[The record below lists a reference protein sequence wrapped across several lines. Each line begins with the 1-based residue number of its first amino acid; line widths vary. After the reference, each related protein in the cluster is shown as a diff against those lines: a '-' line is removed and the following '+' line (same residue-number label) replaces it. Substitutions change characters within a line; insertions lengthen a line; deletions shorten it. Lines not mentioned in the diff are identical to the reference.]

1 MPAPHFVEIGP
12 LGQVDGHGTVLSCSA
27 PEKKVAAPPMT
38 LDRTEVR
45 TNGTAATI
53 SARLRHA
60 MAGHGTALRAGATAR
75 ETPRGWILLSAQY
88 TPIPPAAPPAMP

>member
-27 PEKKVAAPPMT
+27 PEKDAANPPMT

-60 MAGHGTALRAGATAR
+60 MAGHDMALRVGATAR
-75 ETPRGWILLSAQY
+75 ETPQGWILLSAQY
-88 TPIPPAAPPAMP
+88 TPIPPAAPPATP

>member
-27 PEKKVAAPPMT
+27 PEKDAATPPMT
-38 LDRTEVR
+38 LDRIEVR